1 MYYGVVVRAFLKRL
15 AKFHAEEWEYS
26 YPTLRCIINARMR
39 ITLVRANRYIRGSL
53 QAICHFDDLIQ
64 HIQYISIQYIMK
76 LIQIKHNNQAIPNL

>member
-26 YPTLRCIINARMR
+26 YPTLRGIINARMR